1 MPDSNAHIEAYFV
14 KKDEYELRVR
24 RGTPDDYYSERKR
37 VKIEAHPPPEGQV
50 FGYWNVEEG
59 GADVVEDVNSP
70 KTWVRMPRG
79 RVEVRVIW
87 KEVGEE
93 VLYRLRVESGDGDG
107 RYVVGSEV
115 PIVARESSDG
125 KVFYK
130 WEVFVG
136 DESIVKDMESPETNI
151 IMPSTRVKMR
161 ATYIDDDID
170 ESEVQIFT
178 HSPKTY
184 SLEVLKGSGSGN
196 YTLGSE
202 VSIVARESSDGKVFY
217 KWEMFVGDE
226 SIVKDMESLETNIIM
241 PSTRVQMR
249 ATYKD
254 EDIDESEVQIV
265 THSPKKTYSL
275 EVLKGSGSGNYAS
288 GESVLIFAD
297 DAPKRK
303 KFKQWK
309 VIDGDQDVVE
319 DLDSP
324 STKLLMPE
332 QGLVVR
338 PMYKWK
344 K

>member
-24 RGTPDDYYSERKR
+24 RGTPDDYYSEGKR

-136 DESIVKDMESPETNI
+136 DESIVKDMES
-151 IMPSTRVKMR
+151 
-161 ATYIDDDID
+161 
-170 ESEVQIFT
+170 
-178 HSPKTY
+178 
-184 SLEVLKGSGSGN
+184 
-196 YTLGSE
+196 
-202 VSIVARESSDGKVFY
+202 
-217 KWEMFVGDE
+217 
-226 SIVKDMESLETNIIM
+226 LETNIIM

-249 ATYKD
+249 AIYKD